1 MLSTINQEIAASIA
15 AKQAALADEALLEQL
30 AALSQTC
37 VDSLKAGGKVILA
50 GNGGSFADAQHLA
63 AEFVCRFRRD
73 RAPLPGLVLGANAS
87 LATAISNDYGYDRIF
102 ARELEAMATS
112 QDVFIAISTSGNSGN
127 IIQAVKAANKL
138 GIHTVAFTGDTGGQ
152 LAALC
157 DCIKVPSS
165 VTARIQEC
173 HILFGH
179 IICGIVEDS
188 LFPETHLPGGNV

>member
-1 MLSTINQEIAASIA
+1 MLSIIKQEIEASIDAKKA
-15 AKQAALADEALLEQL
+15 AVADEALLEQL
-30 AALSQTC
+30 AVLSQKC
-37 VDSLKAGGKVILA
+37 VDSLKKGGKVVLA

-87 LATAISNDYGYDRIF
+87 LATAISNDYGYDHIF
-102 ARELEAMATS
+102 ARELEVMATS

-127 IIQAVKAANKL
+127 IIEAVKTAKKL

-179 IICGIVEDS
+179 ILCGIVEDS
-188 LFPETHLPGGNV
+188 LFPQSLQPGGDA